1 MLARILGPQKLLL
14 GLTGAAALL
23 TVGLVGAAGS
33 SSAAPAAAGG
43 AALAADA
50 TSYDPVPSAIRVP
63 PGNRLVARLD
73 AQGVQVYQC
82 TAGAWGF
89 LEPVAALSD
98 RSPADATIH
107 FRGPSWESI
116 RDGSLVEATTIAS
129 SPVVGSIP
137 QLLPTPPA
145 ASYRRPHAPTGRPGG
160 FRTPPSTAST
170 SRPDCTLT
178 WRAGKPQ
185 DGKPAMPAVAA
196 PMNVRLHPTN

>member
-137 QLLPTPPA
+137 QLLLQATRTRGDGIFGSVTYVQRLNTTGGVIPTTACTDGQTRGVPYTA
-145 ASYRRPHAPTGRPGG
+145 EYRFYVKA
-160 FRTPPSTAST
+160 
-170 SRPDCTLT
+170 
-178 WRAGKPQ
+178 
-185 DGKPAMPAVAA
+185 
-196 PMNVRLHPTN
+196 

>member
-1 MLARILGPQKLLL
+1 MLARILGRQKFLL

-50 TSYDPVPSAIRVP
+50 TRYDSVPSAIRVP

-89 LEPVAALSD
+89 LEPVAELSD

-137 QLLPTPPA
+137 QLLLQATRTRGDGIFGGVTYVQRLNTTGGVMPTTACADGQAQGVPYTA
-145 ASYRRPHAPTGRPGG
+145 EYRFYVKA
-160 FRTPPSTAST
+160 
-170 SRPDCTLT
+170 
-178 WRAGKPQ
+178 
-185 DGKPAMPAVAA
+185 
-196 PMNVRLHPTN
+196 